1 MADPVQFTRPAAE
14 RIARVVRTVENGNRD
29 STGPSIDRPWYGG
42 GGGGSVVRLC
52 KTTAAWPKDSVITL
66 DVWESGTTPNETISA
81 GKTVTATNHQYP
93 VAACVWVEVA
103 KAKNGVYYMVD
114 AGTPEPSE
122 GCAAPNIAG
131 HDLTTV
137 QGYAS
142 NKKQAL
148 THDNA
153 CLKWVDIEDC
163 A

>member
-1 MADPVQFTRPAAE
+1 M
-14 RIARVVRTVENGNRD
+14 ARVTFTDSAARRISRAVVAFESGDRNGAGMQFGVVAQGAGGD
-29 STGPSIDRPWYGG
+29 GG
-42 GGGGSVVRLC
+42 GVVRLC
-52 KTTAAWPKDSVITL
+52 KTTAAWAKSSVAIL

-81 GKTVTATNHQYP
+81 GKTVVATNHQYP

-114 AGTPEPSE
+114 AGTPDPVS

-131 HDLTTV
+131 HDLTAV

-153 CLKWVDIEDC
+153 CLKWVDIEECD
-163 A
+163 